1 MTKKLRENFYI
12 LVTSNLCTIILVFVF
27 FMLWQGAHSSNSI
40 ESIFSLP
47 NTLYII
53 LCVLTI
59 CAVFAFLWSTRR
71 TDIVINNN
79 ITPTQNAIQSS
90 MDDKVQEKREQ
101 YIKKQEDLHEAKLQ
115 AICEYT
121 IDILSPFVSSD
132 NIELLCQNIRL
143 YDIPESVLSPIVTN
157 GNLNSV
163 DLRHYAWNIGERLG
177 WNGQRR
183 STFIKICFPKELANY
198 EIETLRRTLRYDAKC
213 QIELDI
219 PDDND
224 YHFKTI

>member
-1 MTKKLRENFYI
+1 MQY
-12 LVTSNLCTIILVFVF
+12 
-27 FMLWQGAHSSNSI
+27 
-40 ESIFSLP
+40 LP
-47 NTLYII
+47 SYGQPG
-53 LCVLTI
+53 
-59 CAVFAFLWSTRR
+59 R

-90 MDDKVQEKREQ
+90 MDDKAQEKREL
-101 YIKKQEDLHEAKLQ
+101 YIKKQEDLHEAKHQ
-115 AICEYT
+115 AISEYT
-121 IDILSPFVSSD
+121 YSILSQFVSSD

-157 GNLNSV
+157 CNLNSV

-177 WNGQRR
+177 WSEQRR
-183 STFIKICFPKELANY
+183 ATFIKICFPKELANY

-219 PDDND
+219 PENGD
-224 YHFKTI
+224 YHFKTT

>member
-12 LVTSNLCTIILVFVF
+12 LVTSNLCTIILVFMF
-27 FMLWQGAHSSNSI
+27 FMLWQGTHSRNNI

-47 NTLYII
+47 NTLYMI
-53 LCVLTI
+53 LCVMAI
-59 CAVFAFLWSTRR
+59 CAVFAFLWSTRQA
-71 TDIVINNN
+71 DIVINNN
-79 ITPTQNAIQSS
+79 IAPTQNTIQSS
-90 MDDKVQEKREQ
+90 MDDKAQEKREQ
-101 YIKKQEDLHEAKLQ
+101 YIKKQEDLLEAKHQ
-115 AICEYT
+115 AISEYT
-121 IDILSPFVSSD
+121 YTILSPFISSD
-132 NIELLCQNIRL
+132 YIELLCQNIRL
-143 YDIPESVLSPIVTN
+143 FDIPESVLSPVVTN

-177 WNGQRR
+177 WSGQRR

-219 PDDND
+219 PEDND

>member
-12 LVTSNLCTIILVFVF
+12 LVTSNLCTVILVFVF
-27 FMLWQGAHSSNSI
+27 FMLWQGANSCNSI
-40 ESIFSLP
+40 ESIFSLS

-53 LCVLTI
+53 LCVITF
-59 CAVFAFLWSTRR
+59 CAVFAFLWSTGHA
-71 TDIVINNN
+71 DIVINNN
-79 ITPTQNAIQSS
+79 IAPTQNAIQTSI
-90 MDDKVQEKREQ
+90 DDKAQEKREQ
-101 YIKKQEDLHEAKLQ
+101 YIKKQEDLHEAKIV
-115 AICEYT
+115 AIFEYT
-121 IDILSPFVSSD
+121 IDILSPFVSSG

-177 WNGQRR
+177 WSGQRR
-183 STFIKICFPKELANY
+183 ATFIKICFPKELANY

-224 YHFKTI
+224 YHFKTT

>member
-12 LVTSNLCTIILVFVF
+12 LVTSNLCTVILVFMF

-53 LCVLTI
+53 LCVITL
-59 CAVFAFLWSTRR
+59 CAVFAFLWSAEHA
-71 TDIVINNN
+71 DIVINNN
-79 ITPTQNAIQSS
+79 IAPTQNAIQTS
-90 MDDKVQEKREQ
+90 MDDKAQEKREQ
-101 YIKKQEDLHEAKLQ
+101 YIKKQEYLLEAKHQ
-115 AICEYT
+115 AIFEYT
-121 IDILSPFVSSD
+121 YSILSPFVSSD
-132 NIELLCQNIRL
+132 YIELLCQNIRL

-177 WNGQRR
+177 WSGQRR
-183 STFIKICFPKELANY
+183 ATFIKICFPKELANY

-213 QIELDI
+213 QIELDF
-219 PDDND
+219 PESND

>member
-12 LVTSNLCTIILVFVF
+12 LVTSNLCTVILVFVF
-27 FMLWQGAHSSNSI
+27 FMLWQGANSCNSI
-40 ESIFSLP
+40 ESIFSLS

-53 LCVLTI
+53 LCVITF
-59 CAVFAFLWSTRR
+59 CAVFAFLWSTGHA
-71 TDIVINNN
+71 DIVINNN
-79 ITPTQNAIQSS
+79 IAPTQNAIQTS
-90 MDDKVQEKREQ
+90 MDDKAQEKREQ
-101 YIKKQEDLHEAKLQ
+101 YIKKQEDLHEAKIV
-115 AICEYT
+115 AIFEYT

-177 WNGQRR
+177 WSGQRR
-183 STFIKICFPKELANY
+183 ATFIKICFPKELANY

-224 YHFKTI
+224 YHFKTT